1 MPRIID
7 VKKGIYEESVRQ
19 LRKTAKNKGKGGMK
33 KVTQKSKKIKESMIE
48 QLRKRGADIPV
59 YLELVDKYIGLTEQM
74 IDMEKNIKKKGRTY
88 EAISAAGKVYEKD
101 NPDVKNILA
110 YHDKR
115 LAILKQLDMTPETV
129 IPEVTE
135 EDDL

>member
-1 MPRIID
+1 M
-7 VKKGIYEESVRQ
+7 
-19 LRKTAKNKGKGGMK
+19 
-33 KVTQKSKKIKESMIE
+33 TQKSKKIKDSMIE